1 MGRWALPARMPGRLL
16 VFCGIPGSGKT
27 TIARMVAKSDP
38 LSVLVQTDAIRSM
51 IPVPTF
57 SAEESEMVYRSCVE
71 VAKLWLDRG
80 RLVILDGTFGSSR
93 RREMTLSELSGH
105 CAGVDIVYV
114 VCDLQTALRRN
125 STRYARVPPERLE
138 GIYGAFEVPD
148 NALRINT
155 SEAAPEAA
163 AEMVVRSLLYPL
175 VPPE

>member
-1 MGRWALPARMPGRLL
+1 MPGRLL
-16 VFCGIPGSGKT
+16 IFCGIPGSGKT

-38 LSVLVQTDAIRSM
+38 LSVLVQTDAIRLM
-51 IPVPTF
+51 IPVPNF
-57 SAEESEMVYRSCVE
+57 SAEESELVYMSCVE

-93 RREMTLSELSGH
+93 RREVTVSELSRY
-105 CAGVDIVYV
+105 CTEVEIVYV

-138 GIYGAFEVPD
+138 GIYAAFEPPD

-155 SEAAPEAA
+155 SESAPEAA
-163 AEMVVRSLLYPL
+163 AETVIRSFLYPL